1 MQPGAIES
9 KNSIKHKASLM
20 ILKSVVKILSN
31 RLYNLLSCNDV
42 WNGWRI
48 KLLDILGIE
57 NSQVI
62 TILWYIT
69 YYIIKDRAASY
80 INRELHRDG

>member
-42 WNGWRI
+42 FNG
-48 KLLDILGIE
+48 
-57 NSQVI
+57 
-62 TILWYIT
+62 
-69 YYIIKDRAASY
+69 
-80 INRELHRDG
+80 